1 MYNGEVSIMKCKQE
15 QIQDKTTIT
24 KNFVRKTLRAAVVGF
39 SLLVAPA
46 MSYAKP
52 ITQHTVAAK
61 KILNTPR
68 VQKKLNA
75 DLLDAAFSGDVQ
87 DVKQLIKKGAN
98 VNAKSEHGR
107 TTPLMEASS
116 EGYTEVAEL
125 LIKKGA
131 NVNAK
136 SEHGW
141 TPLMEAASGGHI
153 ETAELLIKKG
163 ANVNYKAPELCEI
176 GDDNPNGHTVLMMAH
191 GSKKMIEL
199 LIKNGA
205 NVNAKGLNGY
215 TLLMQLSE
223 DSDKKEIIEMII
235 KNGANVNA
243 RDKYGQTALMTAAH
257 HNSDAVELLIKNG
270 ADVNA
275 RTPEGRTALM
285 MALDTYYGSNS
296 DAAHVLRKHGAKE

>member
-87 DVKQLIKKGAN
+87 DVKELIKKGAN

-116 EGYTEVAEL
+116 EGYTEV
-125 LIKKGA
+125 
-131 NVNAK
+131 
-136 SEHGW
+136 
-141 TPLMEAASGGHI
+141 
-153 ETAELLIKKG
+153 AELLIKKG